1 MKSFSS
7 VCMALVVST
16 ALASPALA
24 GTAGVSG
31 AHNAAAQDPATI
43 AYLQRAAD
51 KALQDGRDG
60 NKNNVAFRQKSYEI
74 EQLVAKMKAGE
85 PVQQTEIEQAL
96 QPVHVW

>member
-7 VCMALVVST
+7 VCMALAVSA

-24 GTAGVSG
+24 GSAGVAG
-31 AHNAAAQDPATI
+31 TRYAPAQDEATI

-60 NKNNVAFRQKSYEI
+60 NKNNVAFRQKNYEI
-74 EQLVAKMKAGE
+74 ESLVAKMKSGE

-96 QPVHVW
+96 LPVHVW

>member
-7 VCMALVVST
+7 VSMALVVGA

-24 GTAGVSG
+24 GTAGVSRT
-31 AHNAAAQDPATI
+31 HYSPAQDQATI
-43 AYLQRAAD
+43 AGLQRAAD
-51 KALQDGRDG
+51 RALQDGRDG

-74 EQLVAKMKAGE
+74 ERLVAKMKAGE
-85 PVQQTEIEQAL
+85 PVQQAEIGQAL

>member
-7 VCMALVVST
+7 VCMALVASA
-16 ALASPALA
+16 ALASPAVA

-31 AHNAAAQDPATI
+31 TRYAPAPDQATI
-43 AYLQRAAD
+43 AYLQSVAD

-60 NKNNVAFRQKSYEI
+60 NKNNVAFRQKNYEI
-74 EQLVAKMKAGE
+74 ERLVAKMKAGE

-96 QPVHVW
+96 EPVHVW